1 LPCLICVLSVHP
13 VLRVRVVSDWRPPAV
28 HSHSHSAYPQ
38 HGNCTAPVAAAPPS
52 HSIVPLVPLLLFAFV
67 CLCRSVRTIPV
78 RWSSVLT
85 TRRRHSRVIFP
96 PLLVCAQFLFVFVC
110 DDLDSIRP
118 HQSSSSLRRGQR
130 RAERM
135 SCPPAGPEGPSLLV
149 FVCML
154 CSRSSP
160 LREFLR
166 APAVS
171 GVLTVFMDLSDSP
184 TCRNQSATFG
194 TLLGASTLSPVR
206 AFLATNDSFVAIS
219 GCLFYTQTATL

>member
-1 LPCLICVLSVHP
+1 LFSHHHPHFSCEFRCWLQLPCLICVLSVHP

-96 PLLVCAQFLFVFVC
+96 PLLVCAQFLFVFLFATTWTPSV
-110 DDLDSIRP
+110 LTSR
-118 HQSSSSLRRGQR
+118 
-130 RAERM
+130 
-135 SCPPAGPEGPSLLV
+135 PPACVVANDAPS
-149 FVCML
+149 
-154 CSRSSP
+154 
-160 LREFLR
+160 
-166 APAVS
+166 
-171 GVLTVFMDLSDSP
+171 G
-184 TCRNQSATFG
+184 
-194 TLLGASTLSPVR
+194 
-206 AFLATNDSFVAIS
+206 
-219 GCLFYTQTATL
+219 